1 MMGDVHADL
10 IPPSAVVRQQLAE
23 SVVRTRVLRKLL
35 KLAQERERLVALAT
49 EQQPPGNPPPAATS
63 P

>member
-1 MMGDVHADL
+1 MDDTHADL

-35 KLAQERERLVALAT
+35 KLAQERERIVELAAA
-49 EQQPPGNPPPAATS
+49 QQPPGNQLPADKS
-63 P
+63 R